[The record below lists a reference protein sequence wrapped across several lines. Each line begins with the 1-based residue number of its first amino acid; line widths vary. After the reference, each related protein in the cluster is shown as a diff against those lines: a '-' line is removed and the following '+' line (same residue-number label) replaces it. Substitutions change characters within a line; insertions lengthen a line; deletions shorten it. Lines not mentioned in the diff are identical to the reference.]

1 VITAVL
7 ALWWLLDPHG
17 PRHTTHTRSASLE
30 VPARGGQ
37 PDATLSRGQEPTPGR
52 SVATGT
58 LQLWVE
64 TETTLPPNGVVRWV
78 STRDRPLWPPS
89 LDSPHTEQDGV
100 GTPVEQQELADGRAR
115 IAIPSS
121 SWIWLSIRSSA
132 GTAYRLVAPFT
143 GNKELR
149 VRIHPGRCGLHAWFV
164 TADGAQP
171 ESNSSVRVMRRNPGT
186 GRTEELLAEQLSQHP
201 GYAHFE
207 NLIPSFFVVLSP
219 GATIED
225 LPPQV
230 AEACAQ
236 PGPVGRDLVCMMVMP
251 PVRQRVDLEIRA
263 DFVPRRG
270 LPPQLFFRSVGA
282 DASVYRARGLLRPG
296 DSDSSV
302 ELPSGS
308 FVPQILPLGILRV
321 VSPSSV
327 IVREAGVNPRV
338 EVHIEQNRTE
348 TDVEILGLER
358 QDFPV
363 TVCPIE
369 ASVRQP
375 AAPGVLFVGDHRWQ
389 APKRKVLFPAL
400 RARLGIYGRAQA
412 WLSRDV
418 LQLGEPS
425 LQVETMPA
433 SILQIH
439 WAAPPSTAIASFRI
453 RVSSGI
459 EDMEL
464 GLERSVERV
473 GDRARISLTGA
484 ILVPHGPVSVT
495 CSDLAGKP
503 IWHRSIAC
511 EGHRVAL
518 EIRDG

>member
-1 VITAVL
+1 VTKKSAVGGTIVITAVL

-230 AEACAQ
+230 GGSLRAARPSRSR
-236 PGPVGRDLVCMMVMP
+236 PGLHDGHATSSATCRS
-251 PVRQRVDLEIRA
+251 RN
-263 DFVPRRG
+263 PRR
-270 LPPQLFFRSVGA
+270 
-282 DASVYRARGLLRPG
+282 LRPAAG
-296 DSDSSV
+296 
-302 ELPSGS
+302 LAPSAL
-308 FVPQILPLGILRV
+308 LPLGGCGRVGLPSARSLAAGGLRQLCRTT
-321 VSPSSV
+321 
-327 IVREAGVNPRV
+327 VREAS
-338 EVHIEQNRTE
+338 
-348 TDVEILGLER
+348 
-358 QDFPV
+358 
-363 TVCPIE
+363 C
-369 ASVRQP
+369 
-375 AAPGVLFVGDHRWQ
+375 HRSS
-389 APKRKVLFPAL
+389 LSESYESSL
-400 RARLGIYGRAQA
+400 RAR
-412 WLSRDV
+412 
-418 LQLGEPS
+418 
-425 LQVETMPA
+425 
-433 SILQIH
+433 
-439 WAAPPSTAIASFRI
+439 
-453 RVSSGI
+453 
-459 EDMEL
+459 
-464 GLERSVERV
+464 
-473 GDRARISLTGA
+473 
-484 ILVPHGPVSVT
+484 
-495 CSDLAGKP
+495 
-503 IWHRSIAC
+503 
-511 EGHRVAL
+511 
-518 EIRDG
+518 